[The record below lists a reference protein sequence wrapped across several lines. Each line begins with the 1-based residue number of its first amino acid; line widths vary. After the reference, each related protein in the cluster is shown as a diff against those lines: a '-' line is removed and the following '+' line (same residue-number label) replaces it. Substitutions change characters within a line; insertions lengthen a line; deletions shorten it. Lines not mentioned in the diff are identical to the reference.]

1 MCVSSTTTKHRSGTL
16 LYRRLWSSAAWAHR
30 SCASRPTFMTEN
42 PIALSTRKREDSRHV
57 REIPWPS
64 GQWRAGRR
72 IDTGHAG
79 RIHGREH
86 ARGHVQ
92 PCCRGWAG
100 VGQGK
105 GCRCR
110 RRSGGGPPSW
120 CNAYGRGRYPAVQ
133 RTCARPTR
141 RTGGGMGSI
150 TARPGASNCTGRW
163 RQ

>member
-1 MCVSSTTTKHRSGTL
+1 MAPPSMCVSSATTKHRSGTL

-30 SCASRPTFMTEN
+30 SCASRLTFMTEN
-42 PIALSTRKREDSRHV
+42 PIALSTREREDSRHV

-92 PCCRGWAG
+92 PCCRGGGG
-100 VGQGK
+100 VGQIK
-105 GCRCR
+105 GVPPPPPQR
-110 RRSGGGPPSW
+110 RRPAVVVQRLRAGPLPRR
-120 CNAYGRGRYPAVQ
+120 AAHLRAADTAHGRGDAIDHS
-133 RTCARPTR
+133 A
-141 RTGGGMGSI
+141 
-150 TARPGASNCTGRW
+150 TGRL
-163 RQ
+163 